1 MQKVQTKY
9 LNEKGLTLI
18 ESLLS
23 LVLFSIIGTVV
34 YFVLLNG
41 LTTEKKIYTETL
53 IRDEADLVMSQIIDN
68 LYTATNTKVKAVTGQ
83 QNMLIYQINNNTSRT
98 VGFLNNQPVVN
109 GQSISTNEFN
119 FNNSSIT
126 LKDDSVIISLVVASK
141 KNANA
146 KPLELKSQLRL
157 MEE

>member
-1 MQKVQTKY
+1 MQKAQTKY

-23 LVLFSIIGTVV
+23 LVLFTIIGTVV

-83 QNMLIYQINNNTSRT
+83 QNMLIYQIDNNTSRT

-146 KPLELKSQLRL
+146 KPLELKSQFRL